1 MPQAAVEVAYKPF
14 PWQAEVHKG
23 MENAQHTI
31 LSCGRRTGKT
41 ELASV
46 SLLKWGLAKPDSLNW
61 WVGPTYKNC
70 RTGYR
75 RFVKNIPRDLE
86 IRKLYG
92 KEMLVELAGNRIFE
106 WRSADKPDNLRG
118 DGLDSLVIDEMAHIT
133 RPAWEEILQPALE
146 IDAKFLGISSPR
158 GKNFFWELWM
168 HGQRKI
174 DGWISYQYPR
184 WANPKYSK
192 EWCENLKKTMTE
204 RAWLQEIAAQFIEN
218 QGSVFR
224 KVRERIWGKPL
235 VKPRKGRTYAF
246 GLDWGKANDFT
257 VIQIIDITS
266 RPYRQVAKDKMTKID
281 YNIQTARVK
290 QMAKLWNPIMI
301 HAESNAMGEVIID
314 RLRKDLPNHYIRG
327 YFVGKE
333 AKPKAIEGLSMAIET
348 GDLLL
353 CDDPDT
359 LLELD
364 AYEFRMQPSGATT
377 YGAPHG
383 IHDDHVMALAV
394 GLAAFP
400 NYVQAGVVMI

>member
-1 MPQAAVEVAYKPF
+1 MPQAAIELSYKPL
-14 PWQAEVHKG
+14 PWQKIVHKG
-23 MENAQHTI
+23 IEKVQNTI
-31 LSCGRRTGKT
+31 LSCGRRAGKT
-41 ELASV
+41 ELAAV
-46 SLLKWGLAKPDSLNW
+46 QLLKWGLAKPDSLNW

-75 RFVKNIPRDLE
+75 RFVKNIPRELE

-92 KEMLVELAGNRIFE
+92 KEMLVELVGNRIFE

-118 DGLDSLVIDEMAHIT
+118 DGLNALVIDEMAHIT
-133 RPAWEEILQPALE
+133 RPAWEEILQPTLE
-146 IDAKFLGISSPR
+146 TDAKFLGISTPK
-158 GKNFFWELWM
+158 GKNHFWELYM
-168 HGQRKI
+168 YAKRGMN
-174 DGWISYQYPR
+174 GWASYQFPR
-184 WANPKYSK
+184 WANPKYPK
-192 EWCENLKKTMTE
+192 AWCENLKNTMGE
-204 RAWLQEIAAQFIEN
+204 RAWLQEIAAQFIESE
-218 QGSVFR
+218 GSVFR

-235 VKPRKGRTYAF
+235 SKPVEGRTYAF
-246 GLDWGKANDFT
+246 GLDWGKVNDFT
-257 VIQIIDITS
+257 VVQILDITE
-266 RPYRQVAKDKMTKID
+266 RPYRQVAKDKMIKID
-281 YNIQTARVK
+281 YNFQTSRVK
-290 QMAKLWNPIMI
+290 QLAKLWKPIMI

-314 RLRKDLPNHYIRG
+314 RLRKDLPDFFIKG

-353 CDDPDT
+353 CDDADT

-364 AYEFRMQPSGATT
+364 AYEFKMLDSGRTT

-400 NYVQAGVVMI
+400 NYVQPGVVMI